1 MIMAMQNA
9 GFQGVTT
16 EGGVIYART
25 RADLPEFTATPLGAV
40 WRLAIVWP
48 LRASAAQLAGWN
60 DLYPDTPLD
69 TDTGETRMMMQA
81 SPNDLTRPDD
91 LIHWAKRVDL
101 MLVKCT
107 EWRRATRQRDE
118 GM

>member
-1 MIMAMQNA
+1 MIDAMHSA
-9 GFQGVTT
+9 GFQDVTE
-16 EGGVIYART
+16 EGGIIYVRT
-25 RADLPEFTATPLGAV
+25 RADLPEFTATPMGAL

-48 LRASAAQLAGWN
+48 LRATAAQLAGWN

-69 TDTGETRMMMQA
+69 TDTGETRLQRVA
-81 SPNDLTRPDD
+81 GQNDLTN
-91 LIHWAKRVDL
+91 WAKRVDL
-101 MLVKCT
+101 MLLKCT

>member
-1 MIMAMQNA
+1 MISAMQSA
-9 GFQGVTT
+9 GFHGVSD

-25 RADLPEFTATPLGAV
+25 RADLPEFTATPMGSD
-40 WRLAIVWP
+40 WRFAIVWP
-48 LRASAAQLAGWN
+48 LRATVSQLSGWN

-69 TDTGETRMMMQA
+69 TDTGETRMTMIA
-81 SPNDLTRPDD
+81 SPHDLT
-91 LIHWAKRVDL
+91 HWAKRVDL

>member
-1 MIMAMQNA
+1 MIDALQNA

-16 EGGVIYART
+16 EGGIIFART
-25 RADLPEFTATPLGAV
+25 RADLPEFTATPLGSD
-40 WRLAIVWP
+40 WRLSIVWP
-48 LRASAAQLAGWN
+48 LRASAAQVSGWN

-81 SPNDLTRPDD
+81 SADDLT
-91 LIHWAKRVDL
+91 HWAKRVDL

>member
-1 MIMAMQNA
+1 MIHAMQKA

-16 EGGVIYART
+16 EGGIIHART
-25 RADLPEFTATPLGAV
+25 RADLPEFTATPVGAD

-48 LRASAAQLAGWN
+48 LRASAAQLTGWN
-60 DLYPDTPLD
+60 ELYPETPID
-69 TDTGETRMMMQA
+69 IDTGETRMMMQA
-81 SPNDLTRPDD
+81 SADD
-91 LIHWAKRVDL
+91 LPQWAARVDL
-101 MLVKCT
+101 MVVKCT

>member
-1 MIMAMQNA
+1 MIIALQNA
-9 GFQGVTT
+9 GFQGVTD
-16 EGGVIYART
+16 EGGVVYART
-25 RADLPEFTATPLGAV
+25 RADLPEFTATPMGTT

-48 LRASAAQLAGWN
+48 LRANAAQLAGWN

-81 SPNDLTRPDD
+81 NADD
-91 LIHWAKRVDL
+91 LANWAKRVDL

>member
-1 MIMAMQNA
+1 MIDALLRA
-9 GFQGVTT
+9 GFQAVTN

-25 RADLPEFTATPLGAV
+25 RADLPEFTAVPWGAE

-48 LRASAAQLAGWN
+48 LRATFAQLSGWN
-60 DLYPDTPLD
+60 DLFPDTPLD
-69 TDTGETRMMMQA
+69 TDTGETRMTMQA
-81 SPNDLTRPDD
+81 SVDDLT
-91 LIHWAKRVDL
+91 HWAKRVDL

-107 EWRRATRQRDE
+107 EWRRATRQQDE